1 MRITTKIFRC
11 RVTYL
16 EEDLCLQGISKID
29 LKSLIYGHCFPT
41 VSHLAKE
48 ATTTDFF
55 NVSLHLW
62 KTLLMRREVCLTSH
76 QYNDI
81 SNVFHFKNIKIVF
94 KMIFKCTK
102 AVTCHSLTAVFFHM
116 NYFPISL
123 HNSRGSF
130 FYEMIFFLA
139 CIHSK
144 SPMHNHHQ
152 PYAFSV
158 GRDLIF
164 ALLDY
169 CNFQKN
175 RSST

>member
-130 FYEMIFFLA
+130 FYEMIFFSSM
-139 CIHSK
+139 HSFEK
-144 SPMHNHHQ
+144 
-152 PYAFSV
+152 PYA
-158 GRDLIF
+158 
-164 ALLDY
+164 
-169 CNFQKN
+169 
-175 RSST
+175 